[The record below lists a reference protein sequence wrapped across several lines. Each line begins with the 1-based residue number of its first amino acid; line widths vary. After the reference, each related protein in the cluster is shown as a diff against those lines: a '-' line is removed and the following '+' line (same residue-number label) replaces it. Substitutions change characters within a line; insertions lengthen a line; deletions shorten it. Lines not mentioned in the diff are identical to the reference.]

1 MRSLILPVLLAAG
14 ALASPAFAQS
24 FPPPGSDEAVRQAER
39 GMLYLPPRHL
49 AVWIPTVGLPHFKG
63 YLIVVAGKQNK
74 YLDSC
79 GLPPS
84 DVKKKYATAELNEIA
99 GRDVWVIFIY
109 KKRNPGIGP
118 VIQQA
123 QTMCQQP

>member
-1 MRSLILPVLLAAG
+1 MKSLILPILLAAG
-14 ALASPAFAQS
+14 LLPSSATAQS
-24 FPPPGSDEAVRQAER
+24 FPTPGSDEAVRQAER

-49 AVWIPTVGLPHFKG
+49 GAWVATVGLPHYKG
-63 YLIVVAGKQNK
+63 YLIVAADKQNK

-79 GLPPS
+79 NVLPA
-84 DVKKKYATAELNEIA
+84 DVKKKYTTPELNAIEGHDI
-99 GRDVWVIFIY
+99 WIIFIY

-123 QTMCQQP
+123 QTICQQP